1 MNMLADADE
10 LMLLD
15 GGLTGAAPGLW
26 ELLIRFILN
35 TLVVWVI
42 IRFFYYP
49 KSQRRDY
56 FFTFMLI
63 SISIF
68 LMVFLLGSVKIKVGF
83 ALGLFA
89 IFGIIRYRTEQVP
102 IREMTYLFCIIA
114 ISVINA
120 LTDTESWVALFATNA
135 IFIASIWILEGVR
148 NIKHISCKIIL
159 YDKVDL
165 LTPDKSAELKAD
177 LEKRTGLKIKDIEIG
192 HIDFLKD
199 SAYIKVYYET
209 ESDKVNSIDGMIKP
223 H

>member
-1 MNMLADADE
+1 MLADTDE
-10 LMLLD
+10 LMMLD
-15 GGLTGAAPGLW
+15 SGLAGMAPGFW
-26 ELLIRFILN
+26 ELLIRFLLN
-35 TLVVWVI
+35 TLVIWVI

-56 FFTFMLI
+56 FFTFLLI

-120 LTDTESWVALFATNA
+120 LTDTESWVALLATNA
-135 IFIASIWILEGVR
+135 IFIGSIWILEGVR

-165 LTPDKSAELKAD
+165 LTPDKSAELRAD

-199 SAYIKVYYET
+199 SAYINVYYET

>member
-1 MNMLADADE
+1 MLADADE
-10 LMLLD
+10 LMILD
-15 GGLTGAAPGLW
+15 GSLTGTAPGLLS
-26 ELLIRFILN
+26 LLIRFLLN

-120 LTDTESWVALFATNA
+120 LTDNESWIALLVTNA
-135 IFIASIWILEGVR
+135 IFIGSIWILESVR

-159 YDKVDL
+159 YDKVEL
-165 LTPDKSAELKAD
+165 LTPDKSEELKSD
-177 LEKRTGLKIKDIEIG
+177 IEKRTGLKVKDIEIG

-209 ESDKVNSIDGMIKP
+209 ASDKVNSIDGMIKP